1 MVCFVFRGVEF
12 RSRDEEVTPFSAKE
26 SIVFMSTVSPSL
38 EPEEI
43 AIPSTG
49 VHTHIEPSK
58 AWIALDLNS
67 IWAYRE
73 LLYFLVWRDVKVRYK
88 QTLLGALWAILQPFL
103 TMVVFSIF
111 FGRLAGVPSDGLPYP
126 VFTYAALLPWQL
138 FSYALNESGN
148 SLVANQRLITKIYF
162 PRLVI
167 PISAVLAGLVD
178 FAIAFIVLIGLMA
191 YYDIYP
197 TLAIL
202 ALPFF
207 ILLAVATALAV
218 GLWLSALMVEY
229 RDVRYVIPF
238 LTQFWFFLTPIAYPS
253 SLVPE
258 WLRPLYALNP
268 MVGVVEG
275 FRWALL
281 GTDIQIGV
289 LTLVSLLV
297 AALLLIGGLIYF
309 RRMERTFADVI

>member
-1 MVCFVFRGVEF
+1 MTAL
-12 RSRDEEVTPFSAKE
+12 TPTTSPE
-26 SIVFMSTVSPSL
+26 DSTANSPR
-38 EPEEI
+38 
-43 AIPSTG
+43 
-49 VHTHIEPSK
+49 VHTHIEPSR
-58 AWIALDLNS
+58 AWIALDLKS

-126 VFTYAALLPWQL
+126 VFVYAALLPWQL

-148 SLVANQRLITKIYF
+148 SLIANQRLITKIYF

-167 PISAVLAGLVD
+167 PVSAVLAGLVD
-178 FAIAFIVLIGLMA
+178 FAIAFVVLIGLMA
-191 YYDIYP
+191 YYRIYP

-202 ALPFF
+202 TLPFF
-207 ILLAVATALAV
+207 ILLAIATALAV
-218 GLWLSALMVEY
+218 GLWLSALNVEY

-238 LTQFWFFLTPIAYPS
+238 LTQFWLFLTPIAYPS

-258 WLRPLYALNP
+258 WLRPLYGLNP

-281 GTDIQIGV
+281 GTDVHIGV
-289 LTLVSLLV
+289 LTMVSVVVVVLLF
-297 AALLLIGGLIYF
+297 LGGLIYF